1 MSHSISRRDLF
12 KFGGIAAAGAATMS
26 FAGLTAES
34 APVAYAA
41 EEAAATTFLDAPE
54 PITDFAD
61 VKDFEIVVIGAGESG
76 LAAVHT
82 ALEAGAHVACVQN
95 VPMAS
100 TTGNMAA
107 WVDLEANTDAEI
119 QAIVSFLNKAA
130 QYRANRKLLES
141 WAYNSEEALTWWR
154 EEANAGG
161 VEAVVH
167 DAVLPYNGYDI
178 TVHANT
184 YFHVEGNHGAA
195 ATVICDAL
203 TAAGAEFFFSSPA
216 VQLQKDGDRVTG
228 VICENE
234 DGTYSLYTASKGVI
248 IACGDYTG
256 NQEMLD
262 FYAPDTKGYPLFT
275 TIRDGRALCAGM
287 YAGAVMTPVNHTMMI
302 HGDPAFRRLEMPFLF
317 IDIHGHRFM
326 DESASPRMGTMH
338 NFMKPYMAEKNYE
351 DPTACTL
358 FSIVPENW
366 KDYYED
372 WKAAMPYDIS
382 INNGG
387 NEVDP
392 ERWIKADSPE
402 ALAEAIIA
410 YAAENELTAFDAD
423 AATIVESINRYNE
436 VVASGADTDFGKD
449 AQFLTP
455 LEGTI
460 YAVPRGPFRLPAI
473 LGGLVVDENQQ
484 CLDETGAPIPG
495 LFAVG
500 NASGQFYGGVDYPMD
515 IEGLSIGRAIT
526 SGYVTGRY
534 VAGLDAEA
542 VPETEAT
549 SEPAADKADE
559 AAAETEAAPAKE
571 ETADKGAA
579 EAAPAE
585 EKAEVD
591 CSPCHGDA
599 HKWGDENPHGY

>member
-1 MSHSISRRDLF
+1 MTTSGISRRDLF
-12 KFGGIAAAGAATMS
+12 KFGGIAAAGAATLS
-26 FAGLTAES
+26 LAGLAPES
-34 APVAYAA
+34 QPAYAD
-41 EEAAATTFLDAPE
+41 ETPKTFLDAPE

-76 LAAVHT
+76 LSAVHT

-107 WVDLEANTDAEI
+107 YVDLEANTDAEI
-119 QAIVSFLNKAA
+119 QACVSFINWMS
-130 QYRANRKLLES
+130 QYRSDRKLVES
-141 WAYNSEEALTWWR
+141 WAYNSQEALTWWR
-154 EEANAGG
+154 EEAATGG
-161 VEAVVH
+161 VEAIVH
-167 DAVLPYNGYDI
+167 DAVLPYNGYEI
-178 TVHANT
+178 AVHANT
-184 YFHVEGNHGAA
+184 YFHVEGNHGGA
-195 ATVICDAL
+195 ATVICDNLA
-203 TAAGAEFFFSSPA
+203 AAGAEFFFSSPA

-234 DGTYSLYTASKGVI
+234 DGTHTLYTASKGVI

-262 FYAPDTKGYPLFT
+262 YYAPETKGYPLFT

-302 HGDPAFRRLEMPFLF
+302 HGDPAFRRLEMPFLYL
-317 IDIHGHRFM
+317 DIHGNRFM

-338 NFMKPYMAEKNYE
+338 NFMKPYMEEKNYE
-351 DPTACTL
+351 DPTACSL

-366 KDYYED
+366 KDYYEE
-372 WKAAMPYDIS
+372 WKAAKPYDIS

-402 ALAEAIIA
+402 ELAEAIIA

-436 VVASGADTDFGKD
+436 IVASGTDTDFGKNPM
-449 AQFLTP
+449 FLTP
-455 LEGTI
+455 LEGTL

-473 LGGLVVDENQQ
+473 LGGLIVDENQQ
-484 CLDETGAPIPG
+484 CLDENHAPIPG

-534 VAGLDAEA
+534 VASLDTEA
-542 VPETEAT
+542 VPETEAA
-549 SEPAADKADE
+549 SESTDNKADE
-559 AAAETEAAPAKE
+559 AETAAPAKE
-571 ETADKGAA
+571 DAA
-579 EAAPAE
+579 KEAPAE
-585 EKAEVD
+585 EKAGVD
-591 CSPCHGDA
+591 CAPCHGDS
-599 HKWGDENPHGY
+599 HKPGEENPHGY

>member
-1 MSHSISRRDLF
+1 MTTSGISRRDLF
-12 KFGGIAAAGAATMS
+12 KFGGIAAAGAATLS
-26 FAGLTAES
+26 LAGLAPES
-34 APVAYAA
+34 QPAYAD
-41 EEAAATTFLDAPE
+41 ETPKTFLDAPE

-76 LAAVHT
+76 LSAVHT

-107 WVDLEANTDAEI
+107 YVDLEANTDAEI
-119 QAIVSFLNKAA
+119 QACVSFINWMS
-130 QYRANRKLLES
+130 QYRSDRKLVES
-141 WAYNSEEALTWWR
+141 WAYNSQEALTWWR
-154 EEANAGG
+154 EEAATGG
-161 VEAVVH
+161 VEAIVH
-167 DAVLPYNGYDI
+167 DAVLPYNGYEI
-178 TVHANT
+178 AVHANT
-184 YFHVEGNHGAA
+184 YFHVEGNHGGA
-195 ATVICDAL
+195 ATVICDNLA
-203 TAAGAEFFFSSPA
+203 AAGAEFFFSSPA

-234 DGTYSLYTASKGVI
+234 DGTHTLYTASKGVI

-262 FYAPDTKGYPLFT
+262 YYAPETKGYPLFT

-302 HGDPAFRRLEMPFLF
+302 HGDPAFRRLEMPFLYL
-317 IDIHGHRFM
+317 DIHGNRFM

-338 NFMKPYMAEKNYE
+338 NFMKPYMEEKNYE
-351 DPTACTL
+351 DPTACSL

-366 KDYYED
+366 KDYYEE
-372 WKAAMPYDIS
+372 WKAAKPYDIS

-402 ALAEAIIA
+402 ELAEAIIA

-436 VVASGADTDFGKD
+436 IVASGTDTDFGKNPM
-449 AQFLTP
+449 FLTP
-455 LEGTI
+455 LEGTL

-473 LGGLVVDENQQ
+473 LGGLIVDENQQ
-484 CLDETGAPIPG
+484 CLDENHAPIPG

-534 VAGLDAEA
+534 VASLDAEA
-542 VPETEAT
+542 VPETEAA
-549 SEPAADKADE
+549 SESTDNKVDE
-559 AAAETEAAPAKE
+559 AETAAPEKEDAAKE
-571 ETADKGAA
+571 
-579 EAAPAE
+579 APAE
-585 EKAEVD
+585 EKAGVD
-591 CSPCHGDA
+591 CAPCHGDS
-599 HKWGDENPHGY
+599 HKPGEENPHGY

>member
-1 MSHSISRRDLF
+1 MTTSGISRRDLF
-12 KFGGIAAAGAATMS
+12 KFGGIAAAGAATLS
-26 FAGLTAES
+26 LAGLAPES
-34 APVAYAA
+34 QPAYAD
-41 EEAAATTFLDAPE
+41 ETPKTFLDAPE

-76 LAAVHT
+76 LSAVHT

-107 WVDLEANTDAEI
+107 YVDLEANTDAEI
-119 QAIVSFLNKAA
+119 QACVSFINWMS
-130 QYRANRKLLES
+130 QYRSDRKLVES
-141 WAYNSEEALTWWR
+141 WAYNSQEALTWWR
-154 EEANAGG
+154 EEAATGG
-161 VEAVVH
+161 VEAIVH
-167 DAVLPYNGYDI
+167 DAVLPYNGYEI
-178 TVHANT
+178 AVHANT
-184 YFHVEGNHGAA
+184 YFHVEGNHGGA
-195 ATVICDAL
+195 ATVICDNLA
-203 TAAGAEFFFSSPA
+203 AAGAEFFFSSPA

-234 DGTYSLYTASKGVI
+234 DGTHTLYTASKGVI

-262 FYAPDTKGYPLFT
+262 YYAPETKGYPLFT

-302 HGDPAFRRLEMPFLF
+302 HGDPAFRRLEMPFLYL
-317 IDIHGHRFM
+317 DIHGNRFM

-338 NFMKPYMAEKNYE
+338 NFMKPYMEEKNYE
-351 DPTACTL
+351 DPTACSL

-366 KDYYED
+366 KDYYEE
-372 WKAAMPYDIS
+372 WKAAKPYDIS

-402 ALAEAIIA
+402 ELAEAIIA

-436 VVASGADTDFGKD
+436 IVASGTDTDFGKNPM
-449 AQFLTP
+449 FLTP
-455 LEGTI
+455 LEGTL

-473 LGGLVVDENQQ
+473 LGGLIVDENQQ
-484 CLDETGAPIPG
+484 CLDENHAPIPG

-534 VAGLDAEA
+534 VASLDAEA
-542 VPETEAT
+542 VPETEAA
-549 SEPAADKADE
+549 SESTDNKADE
-559 AAAETEAAPAKE
+559 AETAAPAKE
-571 ETADKGAA
+571 DAA
-579 EAAPAE
+579 KEAPAE
-585 EKAEVD
+585 EKAGVD
-591 CSPCHGDA
+591 CAPCHGDS
-599 HKWGDENPHGY
+599 HKPGEENPHGY

>member
-1 MSHSISRRDLF
+1 MTTSGISRRDLF
-12 KFGGIAAAGAATMS
+12 KFGGIAAAGAATLS
-26 FAGLTAES
+26 LAGLAPES
-34 APVAYAA
+34 QPAYAD
-41 EEAAATTFLDAPE
+41 ETPKTFLDAPE

-61 VKDFEIVVIGAGESG
+61 AKDFEIVVIGAGESG
-76 LAAVHT
+76 LSAVHT

-107 WVDLEANTDAEI
+107 YVDLEANTDAEI
-119 QAIVSFLNKAA
+119 QACVSFINWMS
-130 QYRANRKLLES
+130 QYRSDRKLVES
-141 WAYNSEEALTWWR
+141 WAYNSQEALTWWR
-154 EEANAGG
+154 EEAATGG
-161 VEAVVH
+161 VEAIVH
-167 DAVLPYNGYDI
+167 DAVLPYNGYEI
-178 TVHANT
+178 AIHANT
-184 YFHVEGNHGAA
+184 YFHVEGNHGGA
-195 ATVICDAL
+195 ATVICDNLA
-203 TAAGAEFFFSSPA
+203 AAGAEFFFSSPA

-234 DGTYSLYTASKGVI
+234 DGTHTLYTASKGVI

-262 FYAPDTKGYPLFT
+262 YYAPETKGYPLFT

-302 HGDPAFRRLEMPFLF
+302 HGDPAFRRLEMPFLYL
-317 IDIHGHRFM
+317 DIHGNRFM

-338 NFMKPYMAEKNYE
+338 NFMKPYMEEKNYE
-351 DPTACTL
+351 DPTACSL

-366 KDYYED
+366 KDYYEE
-372 WKAAMPYDIS
+372 WKAAKPYDIS

-402 ALAEAIIA
+402 ELAEAIIA

-436 VVASGADTDFGKD
+436 IVASGTDTDFGKNPM
-449 AQFLTP
+449 FLTP
-455 LEGTI
+455 LEGTL

-473 LGGLVVDENQQ
+473 LGGLIVDENQQ
-484 CLDETGAPIPG
+484 CLDENHTPIPG

-534 VAGLDAEA
+534 VASLDAEA
-542 VPETEAT
+542 VPETEAA
-549 SEPAADKADE
+549 SESTDNKVDE
-559 AAAETEAAPAKE
+559 AETAAPEKEDAAKE
-571 ETADKGAA
+571 
-579 EAAPAE
+579 APAE
-585 EKAEVD
+585 EKAGVD
-591 CSPCHGDA
+591 CAPCHGDS
-599 HKWGDENPHGY
+599 HKPGEENPHGY

>member
-1 MSHSISRRDLF
+1 MTTSGISRRDLF
-12 KFGGIAAAGAATMS
+12 KFGGIAAAGAATLS
-26 FAGLTAES
+26 LAGLAPES
-34 APVAYAA
+34 QPAYAD
-41 EEAAATTFLDAPE
+41 ETPKTFLDAPE

-76 LAAVHT
+76 LSAVHT

-107 WVDLEANTDAEI
+107 YIDLEANTDAEI
-119 QAIVSFLNKAA
+119 QACVSFINWMS
-130 QYRANRKLLES
+130 QYRSDRKLVES
-141 WAYNSEEALTWWR
+141 WAYNSQEALTWWR
-154 EEANAGG
+154 EEAATGG
-161 VEAVVH
+161 VEAIVH
-167 DAVLPYNGYDI
+167 DAVLPYNGYEI
-178 TVHANT
+178 AVHANT
-184 YFHVEGNHGAA
+184 YFHVEGNHGGA
-195 ATVICDAL
+195 ATVICDNLA
-203 TAAGAEFFFSSPA
+203 AAGAEFFFSSPA

-234 DGTYSLYTASKGVI
+234 DGTHTLYTASKGVI

-262 FYAPDTKGYPLFT
+262 YYAPETKGYPLFT

-302 HGDPAFRRLEMPFLF
+302 HGDPAFRRLEMPFLYL
-317 IDIHGHRFM
+317 DIHGNRFM

-338 NFMKPYMAEKNYE
+338 NFMKPYMEEKNYE
-351 DPTACTL
+351 DPTACSL

-366 KDYYED
+366 KDYYEE
-372 WKAAMPYDIS
+372 WKAAKPYDIS

-402 ALAEAIIA
+402 ELAEAIIA

-436 VVASGADTDFGKD
+436 IVASGTDTDFGKNPM
-449 AQFLTP
+449 FLTP
-455 LEGTI
+455 LEGTL

-473 LGGLVVDENQQ
+473 LGGLIVDENQQ
-484 CLDETGAPIPG
+484 CLDENHAPIPG

-534 VAGLDAEA
+534 VASLDAEA
-542 VPETEAT
+542 VPETEAA
-549 SEPAADKADE
+549 SESTDNKVDE
-559 AAAETEAAPAKE
+559 AETAAPAKE
-571 ETADKGAA
+571 DAA
-579 EAAPAE
+579 KEAPAE
-585 EKAEVD
+585 EKAGVD
-591 CSPCHGDA
+591 CAPCHGDS
-599 HKWGDENPHGY
+599 HKPGEENPHGY

>member
-1 MSHSISRRDLF
+1 MTTSGISRRDLF
-12 KFGGIAAAGAATMS
+12 KFGGIAAAGAATLS
-26 FAGLTAES
+26 LAGLAPES
-34 APVAYAA
+34 QPAYAD
-41 EEAAATTFLDAPE
+41 ETPKTFLDAPE

-76 LAAVHT
+76 LSAVHT

-107 WVDLEANTDAEI
+107 YVDLEANTDAEI
-119 QAIVSFLNKAA
+119 QACVSFINWMS
-130 QYRANRKLLES
+130 QYRSDRKLVES
-141 WAYNSEEALTWWR
+141 WAYNSQEALTWWR
-154 EEANAGG
+154 EEAATGG
-161 VEAVVH
+161 VEAIVH
-167 DAVLPYNGYDI
+167 DAVLPYNGYEI
-178 TVHANT
+178 AVHANT
-184 YFHVEGNHGAA
+184 YFHVEGNHGGA
-195 ATVICDAL
+195 ATVICDNLA
-203 TAAGAEFFFSSPA
+203 AAGAEFFFSSPA

-234 DGTYSLYTASKGVI
+234 DGTHTLYTASKGVI

-262 FYAPDTKGYPLFT
+262 YYAPETKGYPLFT

-287 YAGAVMTPVNHTMMI
+287 HAGAVMAPVNHTMMI
-302 HGDPAFRRLEMPFLF
+302 HGDPAFRRLEMPFLYL
-317 IDIHGHRFM
+317 DTHGNRFM

-338 NFMKPYMAEKNYE
+338 NFMKPYMEEKNYE
-351 DPTACTL
+351 DPTACSL

-366 KDYYED
+366 KDYYEE
-372 WKAAMPYDIS
+372 WKAAKPYDIS

-402 ALAEAIIA
+402 ELAEAIIA

-436 VVASGADTDFGKD
+436 IVVTGTDTDFGKNPM
-449 AQFLTP
+449 FLTP
-455 LEGTI
+455 LEGTL

-473 LGGLVVDENQQ
+473 LGGLIVDENQQ
-484 CLDETGAPIPG
+484 CLDENHAPIPG

-534 VAGLDAEA
+534 VASLDAEA
-542 VPETEAT
+542 VPETEAA
-549 SEPAADKADE
+549 SESTDNKVDE
-559 AAAETEAAPAKE
+559 AETAAPEKEDAAKE
-571 ETADKGAA
+571 
-579 EAAPAE
+579 APAE
-585 EKAEVD
+585 EKAGVD
-591 CSPCHGDA
+591 CAPCHGDS
-599 HKWGDENPHGY
+599 HKPGEENPHGY

>member
-1 MSHSISRRDLF
+1 MTTSGISRRDLF
-12 KFGGIAAAGAATMS
+12 KFGGIAAAGAATLS
-26 FAGLTAES
+26 LAGLAPES
-34 APVAYAA
+34 QPAYAD
-41 EEAAATTFLDAPE
+41 ETPKTFLDAPE

-76 LAAVHT
+76 LSAVHT

-107 WVDLEANTDAEI
+107 YVDLEANTDAEI
-119 QAIVSFLNKAA
+119 QACVSFINWMS
-130 QYRANRKLLES
+130 QYRSDRKLVES
-141 WAYNSEEALTWWR
+141 WAYNSQEALTWWR
-154 EEANAGG
+154 EEAATGG
-161 VEAVVH
+161 VEAIVH
-167 DAVLPYNGYDI
+167 DAVLPYNGYEI
-178 TVHANT
+178 AVHANT
-184 YFHVEGNHGAA
+184 YFHVEGNHGGA
-195 ATVICDAL
+195 ATVICDNLA
-203 TAAGAEFFFSSPA
+203 AAGAEFFFSSPA

-234 DGTYSLYTASKGVI
+234 DGTHTLYTASKGVI

-262 FYAPDTKGYPLFT
+262 YYAPETKGYPLFT

-302 HGDPAFRRLEMPFLF
+302 HGDPAFRRLEMPFLYL
-317 IDIHGHRFM
+317 DIHGNRFM

-338 NFMKPYMAEKNYE
+338 NFMKPYMEEKNYE
-351 DPTACTL
+351 DPTACSL

-366 KDYYED
+366 KDYYEE
-372 WKAAMPYDIS
+372 WKAAKPYDIS

-402 ALAEAIIA
+402 ELAEAIIA

-436 VVASGADTDFGKD
+436 IVASGTDTDFGKNPM
-449 AQFLTP
+449 FLTP
-455 LEGTI
+455 LEGTL

-473 LGGLVVDENQQ
+473 LGGLIVDENQQ
-484 CLDETGAPIPG
+484 CLDENHAPIPG

-534 VAGLDAEA
+534 VASLDAEA
-542 VPETEAT
+542 VPETEAA
-549 SEPAADKADE
+549 SESIDNKADE
-559 AAAETEAAPAKE
+559 AETAAPEKEDAAKE
-571 ETADKGAA
+571 
-579 EAAPAE
+579 APAE
-585 EKAEVD
+585 EKAGVD
-591 CSPCHGDA
+591 CAPCHGDS
-599 HKWGDENPHGY
+599 HKPGEENPHGY